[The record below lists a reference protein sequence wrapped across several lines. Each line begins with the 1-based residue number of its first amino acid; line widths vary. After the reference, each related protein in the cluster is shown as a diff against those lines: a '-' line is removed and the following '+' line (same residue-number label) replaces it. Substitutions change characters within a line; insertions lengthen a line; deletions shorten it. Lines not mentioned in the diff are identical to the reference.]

1 MQMPRNWWFLPLF
14 SVALGVA
21 CLTAFWL
28 SGNPG
33 DGLFAL
39 GVMSAAG
46 FLIAVGGRSETIRGL
61 RGDGRDERFAR
72 LDHAATEL
80 AGLVAMTAIIFMCL
94 WEWGHGRDGSP
105 YVQLGALSGVAYL
118 VAIGVLRLRG

>member
-28 SGNPG
+28 GGNPG

-46 FLIAVGGRSETIRGL
+46 LLIAVGGRSETIRGL
-61 RGDGRDERFAR
+61 LRAKKDLAEVAVKMQRGSF
-72 LDHAATEL
+72 H
-80 AGLVAMTAIIFMCL
+80 
-94 WEWGHGRDGSP
+94 
-105 YVQLGALSGVAYL
+105 
-118 VAIGVLRLRG
+118 